1 MLLNNFQYILLYFFL
16 CTAFKCN
23 SVILYQK
30 DYNFKLLI
38 KCTEYIKIKQG
49 YCIFIFINTQKKQH
63 KWFNYKKV
71 IKINIDKFICPEDSN
86 FYYDTTMKKFVLCFR
101 NFRKWII
108 NYSNIGSQL
117 SSLHYQEP
125 PIYFKFEF
133 IINNNKKLT
142 TEFFKMKPSGNIK
155 KTNFLIYSHYD
166 IQKSIYKS
174 IDNNIRSFKTFQTK
188 ITKISIILGIIL
200 ITIGLLINVI
210 IYLINYFNINK

>member
-1 MLLNNFQYILLYFFL
+1 MLLNHLQYILLYFFL
-16 CTAFKCN
+16 CIACKCN

-38 KCTEYIKIKQG
+38 KCTKYIKVQQG
-49 YCIFIFINTQKKQH
+49 YCIFVFINTQKKQH

-86 FYYDTTMKKFVLCFR
+86 FYYNVTMKKFILCFR

-117 SSLHYQEP
+117 SPLHYQEP
-125 PIYFKFEF
+125 PIYFKLEF
-133 IINNNKKLT
+133 VTNSNEKLT

-166 IQKSIYKS
+166 IHKSVYKS
-174 IDNNIRSFKTFQTK
+174 TDNHIISLKAFQ
-188 ITKISIILGIIL
+188 INLIGIILGTALII
-200 ITIGLLINVI
+200 IGLLINI
-210 IYLINYFNINK
+210 IVYLTNYFNINK